1 MRKNCFSCPK
11 LGKMYFYIKA
21 IKKHIYNT
29 YFVDR
34 LEGIKLMENTACKYG
49 IKKITLKKYS
59 NSQTCIVQEG
69 IKIMYVQIF
78 CEQIRMN

>member
-1 MRKNCFSCPK
+1 
-11 LGKMYFYIKA
+11 MYFYIKA

-49 IKKITLKKYS
+49 IKKITLTKVFKFPNLYCTRRDR
-59 NSQTCIVQEG
+59 NHVRAHIL
-69 IKIMYVQIF
+69 
-78 CEQIRMN
+78 